1 MILKTIR
8 QSWIFTTIQIKVC
21 QSNGKW
27 ICQQNLKHIP
37 KESCIISDFY
47 ILARAL
53 PILGVGLLL
62 SSVRRAIQ
70 WKAFVCVSS
79 GQIKYYTQVYSTHT
93 SATDNA
99 RRKLPE
105 CRISCSSF
113 IASIE
118 EKKSNISNGEAWKI
132 GFAS

>member
-62 SSVRRAIQ
+62 SSVRRYSE
-70 WKAFVCVSS
+70 KLLFVCHPAKLNTIHKYNQPIQAQ
-79 GQIKYYTQVYSTHT
+79 QIMQEENYH
-93 SATDNA
+93 SAEYHVLA
-99 RRKLPE
+99 L
-105 CRISCSSF
+105 
-113 IASIE
+113 
-118 EKKSNISNGEAWKI
+118 
-132 GFAS
+132 